1 MPRIDEPYDEVRH
14 GNLVVEKSPH
24 GDCVE
29 VYYIPSQEQLSYANL
44 DCEKAAEY
52 RVKLLEWGLTET
64 NDRLTMFPINT
75 FGTRPNFLNPKYR
88 KIERITLANATPV
101 LSRAYGKDDDTIE
114 YANSITFGSTKR
126 IDRPVNEADVADVPT
141 SREQIV
147 SILESLPS
155 AFTKDYDYGLGL
167 AKPYRFIIEA
177 IEDLCDCTEIVISDD
192 HGTELDG
199 RHSVFYIST
208 NDFDQIRRSLNSTT
222 NNSRTATMSVKHA
235 ETYNFFAEKLR
246 RPTKSANVGRHP
258 LRKRLTA
265 LLQRKE
271 PELSENEQEEILGTV
286 VKNVR
291 AISQTRPHQLAS
303 LQRDIDLV
311 NLQGLISRF
320 EEMLGGRHNEGVWQN
335 FLNLNPFIL
344 SLAFGYPIIK
354 VQEKASVG
362 GRTLSGKGDKFTDF
376 LVKNSMTNNTA
387 IIEIKTPDT
396 KLLNSSSYRDE
407 VFTPS
412 GELSGAI
419 NQALDQKYRLEKE
432 IAQFKENSGQY
443 DLKTYSVNCCLIIG
457 VLPTDE
463 ARRKSFE
470 LFRGNSKD
478 VAIVTFDELLQKLR
492 NLQSLMASPQEEE
505 ELLDIPF

>member
-14 GNLVVEKSPH
+14 GNLVVEKSPN

-29 VYYIPSQEQLSYANL
+29 VYYIPSREQLAYANV
-44 DCEKAAEY
+44 DPGRAAEH
-52 RVKLLEWGLTET
+52 RVKLLEWGLTKRT
-64 NDRLTMFPINT
+64 DQLTIFPIST
-75 FGTRPNFLNPKYR
+75 FGRRPNFLKSKYK
-88 KIERITLANATPV
+88 KIERITLADATPV
-101 LSRAYGKDDDTIE
+101 LSRSYEENGDTVE
-114 YANSITFGSTKR
+114 YANSITFGPTKR
-126 IDRPVNEADVADVPT
+126 IERPVEEADIAVAPT

-147 SILESLPS
+147 SILESLPP

-167 AKPYRFIIEA
+167 AKDYRFIIEA
-177 IEDLCDCTEIVISDD
+177 IEDLCDCTEIVISDN
-192 HGTELDG
+192 HRTEADSDQ
-199 RHSVFYIST
+199 SVFYIST
-208 NDFDQIRRSLNSTT
+208 KDFDLIRRFLNNTT
-222 NNSRTATMSVKHA
+222 NNSQTATRSVKSA
-235 ETYNFFAEKLR
+235 ETYNFFAEKLGQR
-246 RPTKSANVGRHP
+246 TKSVSVGRHP

-271 PELSENEQEEILGTV
+271 PELSEKDQEEILGTMV
-286 VKNVR
+286 RNVR
-291 AISQTRPHQLAS
+291 AFSQTRPHQLAS

-311 NLQGLISRF
+311 NLESLIARF
-320 EEMLGGRHNEGVWQN
+320 EEMLGGRHNEAVWQD

-376 LVKNSMTNNTA
+376 LVKNGMTNNTA
-387 IIEIKTPDT
+387 IIEIKTPYT
-396 KLLNSSSYRDE
+396 KLLNSSSYRDG

-412 GELSGAI
+412 GDLSGAI

-432 IAQFKENSGQY
+432 IAQIKENSGRY

-457 VLPTDE
+457 VMPTDE
-463 ARRKSFE
+463 ARQQSFE

-478 VAIVTFDELLQKLR
+478 VEIVTFDELLQKLR
-492 NLQSLMASPQEEE
+492 NLQSFMSSPE
-505 ELLDIPF
+505 DIPF